1 MIDKVKEQ
9 KELMKNIYEK
19 DVKENK
25 KLAINNDYKSTFK
38 VDLST
43 YGEDIIE
50 KDYQQLQTKLDNF
63 EEDLKNIQ
71 VHKYN
76 YQITSLVLFIV
87 ITAVGISGYWIRREY
102 IPLISSIL
110 LLFFATPMIAMA
122 GIETAYTFLSIDF
135 CSTIGNSIISGITP
149 SENTGLGTYLS
160 CPSKET
166 MRTIST
172 AIYQYIVNYDS
183 LYKQTKENLSTYEV
197 FEYID
202 LGSDKRDN
210 DYLREVQKNLSL
222 VKITTTNTFEKNK
235 QEETKEDAILAINIF
250 ININYILAGL
260 LSMTSCLTTKNS
272 INYIEENYC
281 YENHDYMFYN
291 MIFSVLAGIAFIIT
305 AAGINKLIIVM
316 RNRYSHALRGKKEFN
331 TDIITEDDED

>member
-50 KDYQQLQTKLDNF
+50 KDFQQLQTKLNNF

-110 LLFFATPMIAMA
+110 LLFFPMIDMA
-122 GIETAYTFLSIDF
+122 GIETAYTFLSINF
-135 CSTIGNSIISGITP
+135 CNTIGNSIISGITP

-166 MRTIST
+166 MRTLST

-197 FEYID
+197 FEDIN

-210 DYLREVQKNLSL
+210 DYLRDVQKNLSL
-222 VKITTTNTFEKNK
+222 IEITTTNTLEKKTERNK
-235 QEETKEDAILAINIF
+235 RRCNSCYK
-250 ININYILAGL
+250 YIYKYKLYI
-260 LSMTSCLTTKNS
+260 SRTS
-272 INYIEENYC
+272 
-281 YENHDYMFYN
+281 
-291 MIFSVLAGIAFIIT
+291 
-305 AAGINKLIIVM
+305 
-316 RNRYSHALRGKKEFN
+316 FN
-331 TDIITEDDED
+331 N

>member
-110 LLFFATPMIAMA
+110 LLFFA
-122 GIETAYTFLSIDF
+122 
-135 CSTIGNSIISGITP
+135 ITP

-222 VKITTTNTFEKNK
+222 VEITTTNTLEKKK
-235 QEETKEDAILAINIF
+235 QEETKEDAIRAINIF

-260 LSMTSCLTTKNS
+260 LSMTSCLTAKNS